1 MSVDSGKGRL
11 DAMRVAENG
20 VLPFAIERRRL
31 VALGGRSLPLTS

>member
-11 DAMRVAENG
+11 DAMWDAENG

-31 VALGGRSLPLTS
+31 VTVGGRLLPLRS